1 MLSVDDVLS
10 SLSLFLESGGGDFC
24 LAGVSLSVLGLFPLC
39 TESSLGGGVGALS
52 SLSTSSSSILVF
64 VTFGMAPVVLS
75 GAWMW
80 MVLVAP
86 VGCDR

>member
-10 SLSLFLESGGGDFC
+10 LRSLFLESGGGDFC

-52 SLSTSSSSILVF
+52 SFSTSSSSFLVF
-64 VTFGMAPVVLS
+64 VTFGMAPVDLS
-75 GAWMW
+75 GAWIW
-80 MVLVAP
+80 MVLEAP
-86 VGCDR
+86 VGCAR